1 MRVSRTYIVQLKL
14 LGFKQQRK
22 KLHLEKPYHGVAR
35 DVGVVAGLGKCP
47 GLVPGEV
54 KRFKLALELGAMALH
69 AIIGDWI
76 ALCLEP
82 FGKFLVA
89 AERALGHTA
98 LQFGPEFVG

>member
-1 MRVSRTYIVQLKL
+1 
-14 LGFKQQRK
+14 
-22 KLHLEKPYHGVAR
+22 
-35 DVGVVAGLGKCP
+35 
-47 GLVPGEV
+47 
-54 KRFKLALELGAMALH
+54 MALH